1 MPITQT
7 FPATFGANTAPL
19 GANWQLQ
26 FIQPDGLPLTMAGLE
41 IIDFGAISYKEIFQN
56 VKTILATAL
65 YSAPLERT
73 LGLDQTIVDTPIN
86 STGPLTIAILAAVNQ
101 WEPRCSVMNINFE
114 ADAINGHL
122 VLLLQLDI
130 KNVIYQTNTPYAV
143 NSITPQ
149 PQQQQLP
156 PDMSTTPIPGPPGP
170 PGPQGPRGSLWY
182 VGSTDPGP
190 GLGTPQNPVQA
201 QDMYLNTTTGDVFQF
216 TSASSTV
223 ASRWA
228 KIKQGNKYNV
238 VDERR

>member
-1 MPITQT
+1 MVVEVVTPDEMPRFEGMPSNLHSSGSETPSPANGKGPVTQ
-7 FPATFGANTAPL
+7 APPP
-19 GANWQLQ
+19 Q
-26 FIQPDGLPLTMAGLE
+26 
-41 IIDFGAISYKEIFQN
+41 
-56 VKTILATAL
+56 
-65 YSAPLERT
+65 
-73 LGLDQTIVDTPIN
+73 
-86 STGPLTIAILAAVNQ
+86 
-101 WEPRCSVMNINFE
+101 
-114 ADAINGHL
+114 
-122 VLLLQLDI
+122 
-130 KNVIYQTNTPYAV
+130 
-143 NSITPQ
+143 PQ